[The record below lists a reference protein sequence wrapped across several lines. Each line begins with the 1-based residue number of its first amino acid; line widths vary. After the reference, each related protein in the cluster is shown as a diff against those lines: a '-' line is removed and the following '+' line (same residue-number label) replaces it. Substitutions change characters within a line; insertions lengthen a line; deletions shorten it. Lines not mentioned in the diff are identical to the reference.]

1 MIWLPLKIF
10 GALLIAASG
19 LMLGCSLSRKLNNR
33 RDFLAKFAV
42 FLNTLATGLRYSGD
56 DIFTLVSL
64 SAGDFAQLQI
74 ASRERGLPFEQVWEK
89 KLSAFARQF
98 SLTKQDVTLLKEFG
112 EKLGKTDLEGQLK
125 HIELYRTLFAKQLSQ
140 AEEAIAKKAR
150 LYKTLGLFGGVS
162 AALMMI

>member
-10 GALLIAASG
+10 GALLIASSG
-19 LMLGCSLSRKLNNR
+19 LMLGCSLSRKLKNR

-42 FLNTLATGLRYSGD
+42 FLNTLATGLRYSAD

-64 SAGDFAQLQI
+64 SAGDFTPLHI
-74 ASRERGLPFEQVWEK
+74 ARQERTLPFEQVWGK
-89 KLSAFARQF
+89 KLASFARQY
-98 SLTKQDVTLLKEFG
+98 SLSGQDVGLLREFG

-125 HIELYRTLFAKQLSQ
+125 HIELYKTLFAKQLLQ
-140 AEEAIAKKAR
+140 VEEAIAKKAR